1 MICANTECGKDF
13 EAKTHNQKY
22 CSDECCRVATNKRIM
37 DKYYEKK
44 AIKSGALRN
53 CKKCKSELSRYN
65 SEDICASCSK
75 MNYSKTKKMIS
86 EIINEIS

>member
-1 MICANTECGKDF
+1 MICANVECAIDF
-13 EAKTHNQKY
+13 NAKTHNQKY

-44 AIKSGALRN
+44 AIKKGAIRN
-53 CKKCKSELSRYN
+53 CKKCKAQLSRYN
-65 SEDICASCSK
+65 LDVICSSCEKES
-75 MNYSKTKKMIS
+75 YKKGKNLLM